1 MIEITTYRLSHQTQ
15 KIGSYLLKSHLRA
28 GKLLA
33 EGSLQLKNFGETS
46 RIWQQSEADA
56 TSFSSS
62 NYQEIN
68 EGEGFTRQFQFR
80 YDAATAMLY
89 ANRKLNGE
97 EEESSSQPAL
107 IPYSDSLALL
117 YLVRSMSQ
125 HDITSRRVPMLG
137 KDVVIERSQ
146 TATSTASTAS
156 TASKGRGKLEPAKG
170 LDKKHYRAP
179 LHHYRLCPGNAHI
192 WVSSLA
198 PYPIVK
204 ILQPSSQGKIEATLQ
219 HYRTRSGYLSR
230 DGVRQRDKRRRRRAK
245 RR

>member
-15 KIGSYLLKSHLRA
+15 KIGSYLLKSHRRA

-33 EGSLQLKNFGETS
+33 EGSLQLKNFGETN

-56 TSFSSS
+56 TSFASS

-146 TATSTASTAS
+146 TAASPKPPT
-156 TASKGRGKLEPAKG
+156 KHNQLEPAKG

-204 ILQPSSQGKIEATLQ
+204 ILQPSSQGKIEAILQ